1 MGGWQEHFVQP
12 PPLLCPCRDPCFP
25 VPTAGKPCPALS
37 WCLVHS
43 RDWNS
48 LHWFL
53 TIHSK
58 TESQAGAQ
66 MLLPLS
72 NLISFLS
79 DFSMAICSLALLFF
93 LTIKFCLDIRL
104 FLLPSQM
111 ILFYLFMY
119 FWQVWRQVLSY
130 TVIFKWDH
138 SALAGSVLPTPGLC
152 VWWDSGMT
160 RAERM
165 YRGGDLLIPL
175 LNDQKRFQMSLI
187 SALPLFLKYPLRAE
201 GRSQLLFIT
210 IPLIFVKK
218 YCCLLI
224 VFHFSRS

>member
-119 FWQVWRQVLSY
+119 FWQVWRQGLSY

-138 SALAGSVLPTPGLC
+138 SALAGSVLPTPGVC
-152 VWWDSGMT
+152 VWWDSRMT
-160 RAERM
+160 CAERM
-165 YRGGDLLIPL
+165 YRGGDLGPAYSFTKWSEKISDVPHLCLAFVSEI
-175 LNDQKRFQMSLI
+175 SLE
-187 SALPLFLKYPLRAE
+187 SWREK
-201 GRSQLLFIT
+201 SIT
-210 IPLIFVKK
+210 
-218 YCCLLI
+218 
-224 VFHFSRS
+224 FHNNTT